1 MRAAR
6 CSVLSQPPKAHLGQ
20 ALSTRPVFLNDLR
33 GTGQLAPAPP
43 QVHPCRISEEG
54 DMAIDPLMPP
64 VSLSASRYRMRG
76 RETAGVRG

>member
-1 MRAAR
+1 MTSEEPAN
-6 CSVLSQPPKAHLGQ
+6 LHPP
-20 ALSTRPVFLNDLR
+20 RPR
-33 GTGQLAPAPP
+33 W
-43 QVHPCRISEEG
+43 HPCRISEEG